1 MGSPSLRQFLQS
13 LCCNSPWDYAVFWK
27 FQEHQNEMLLVWDE
41 GLFDFSRPMDPME
54 GMMSSFS
61 LNSSYERLTSAC
73 ASGTQNGSLSDC
85 PIAVAMAEMS
95 NTYYVVGKGL
105 VGEAAYTECPSW
117 IFVDN
122 FMAGGLSSNVVS
134 EYPEELLH
142 QFVAGVKTML
152 LVPLIPH
159 GVLQLGSLDVVQEDA
174 GLVVRVKNKFCG
186 QQLAAC
192 FSPFRAVRI
201 SPVQPTDLMSSY
213 MENLGE
219 SCMGIFEIDEDHKVL
234 GNFGMEGQH
243 MTATNQLMSMFQDS
257 HQIFSEDMA
266 KIIGKETKSKI
277 NMDSVNLIDVAEPF
291 NHEIWENSELELVKN
306 LFGSSCLDEELACL
320 SNFSGYS
327 TSNLGN
333 PVDKI
338 MQSYSN
344 NGIVESSFGVNDCQ
358 NESYG
363 SGSQNLKFPSDCELH
378 KALGQILLNHRDLN
392 LSDDSAA
399 ASSIFKEDIINIDA
413 PSACKYGT
421 SYLNKTEH
429 LMHAVI
435 PKTNSISG
443 DNSSNRESCSGESIM
458 SSFMRLG
465 SRQVEQGAL
474 TEDNQVKLSCVTSA
488 FSRDK
493 NSALKVSSSASS
505 FGCMINALL
514 EERPK
519 KNGNVPIRSTKGSK
533 FTDANKQRARS
544 GENQKPRP
552 RDRQLIQ
559 DRIKELRELV
569 PNGTKC
575 SIDGLLDRTIKHM
588 QFLAHVTDQADK
600 IGKHVVKKAWNQKD
614 IKLPK
619 VESNTQD
626 GASWA
631 LEFENEQQTCP
642 IIVKDLECP
651 GHMLIEML
659 CNDHGRFLEIADVIH
674 RLELTILKGA
684 MEKRPDESAWAHF
697 IVEASE
703 SFHRLDIFWPLMQLL
718 QQNRTQIS
726 SKI

>member
-1 MGSPSLRQFLQS
+1 
-13 LCCNSPWDYAVFWK
+13 
-27 FQEHQNEMLLVWDE
+27 
-41 GLFDFSRPMDPME
+41 
-54 GMMSSFS
+54 
-61 LNSSYERLTSAC
+61 
-73 ASGTQNGSLSDC
+73 
-85 PIAVAMAEMS
+85 
-95 NTYYVVGKGL
+95 
-105 VGEAAYTECPSW
+105 
-117 IFVDN
+117 
-122 FMAGGLSSNVVS
+122 
-134 EYPEELLH
+134 
-142 QFVAGVKTML
+142 
-152 LVPLIPH
+152 
-159 GVLQLGSLDVVQEDA
+159 
-174 GLVVRVKNKFCG
+174 
-186 QQLAAC
+186 
-192 FSPFRAVRI
+192 
-201 SPVQPTDLMSSY
+201 
-213 MENLGE
+213 
-219 SCMGIFEIDEDHKVL
+219 
-234 GNFGMEGQH
+234 
-243 MTATNQLMSMFQDS
+243 
-257 HQIFSEDMA
+257 
-266 KIIGKETKSKI
+266 
-277 NMDSVNLIDVAEPF
+277 MDSVNLIDVAEPF

-421 SYLNKTEH
+421 SYLNKTRAS
-429 LMHAVI
+429 HAC
-435 PKTNSISG
+435 
-443 DNSSNRESCSGESIM
+443 R
-458 SSFMRLG
+458 
-465 SRQVEQGAL
+465 SRQWNKGAL

-493 NSALKVSSSASS
+493 NSALKV
-505 FGCMINALL
+505 
-514 EERPK
+514 RPK

-569 PNGTKC
+569 PNGTKVSEKLC
-575 SIDGLLDRTIKHM
+575 VMTIKHM
-588 QFLAHVTDQADK
+588 QFLARVTDQADK

-697 IVEASE
+697 IVEV
-703 SFHRLDIFWPLMQLL
+703 
-718 QQNRTQIS
+718 QITHLTS
-726 SKI
+726 ISLCFSPRAMTE